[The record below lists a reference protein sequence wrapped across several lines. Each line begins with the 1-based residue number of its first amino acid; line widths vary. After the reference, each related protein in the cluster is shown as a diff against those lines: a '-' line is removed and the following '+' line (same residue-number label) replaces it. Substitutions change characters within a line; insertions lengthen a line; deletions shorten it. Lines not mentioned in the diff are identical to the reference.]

1 MAEYTITYN
10 ATSFTSFYSS
20 ISLTHVRDR
29 KQEAGSRKQEAGSRK
44 QEAGSRKQEAGS
56 RKQEAGI
63 IRGGITF
70 LHDFLHSRAADA
82 AVFLAI
88 KKSPWSYDRGL
99 WYRCLT
105 MTYSRMEKLHT
116 TIGAKLFHFRV

>member
-1 MAEYTITYN
+1 MAKYTVTYN
-10 ATSFTSFYSS
+10 ATCFTSFYSS

-56 RKQEAGI
+56 RKQEAGSRKQEAGI

-70 LHDFLHSRAADA
+70 LHDFFTQPGGRRCCFFSH
-82 AVFLAI
+82 
-88 KKSPWSYDRGL
+88 KKKPL
-99 WYRCLT
+99 
-105 MTYSRMEKLHT
+105 
-116 TIGAKLFHFRV
+116 VV